1 MSSEEVEITRN
12 GELKRIFWVD
22 MRALMPMYYSFFLA
36 EEIRLVLYRTTE
48 SINRWKSV
56 EGNRS
61 NAKKELAVTA
71 V

>member
-12 GELKRIFWVD
+12 GELKIRFWAD
-22 MRALMPMYYSFFLA
+22 MRALMPMYYTFFLA
-36 EEIRLVLYRTTE
+36 EEIRLVLYRTTG

-56 EGNRS
+56 EGNHS

-71 V
+71 I